1 MDYINNFGKENWQ
14 LILLRTKSKFLN
26 YDIKIK
32 SMFKFLKNFMNN
44 KKSTFTNDLDSV
56 HRILKTDF
64 KKNPDP
70 QEDEIIFGCGC
81 FWGAEK
87 CFWKLP
93 GVVTTSV
100 GYAGGDKSNPT
111 YYEVC
116 SGLTGHAEVVRV
128 IWNKSEIDISDL
140 LKMFWECHDP
150 TQKNRQGNDIG
161 TQYRSAIYYKNE
173 KNKKIILASKEQY
186 QKELNKKNLGLI
198 ETEIKI
204 IDNYFF
210 AEKNHQ
216 QYLASAG
223 SRQYCSASPT
233 KVKLGNFIGSN
244 YKLEDN
250 IWENF
255 NWDVDKCVLRSDN
268 NPIKNK
274 I

>member
-1 MDYINNFGKENWQ
+1 
-14 LILLRTKSKFLN
+14 
-26 YDIKIK
+26 
-32 SMFKFLKNFMNN
+32 MFEFLKNIMKNKESDLTNN
-44 KKSTFTNDLDSV
+44 DNYV
-56 HRILKTDF
+56 HRILKTDI
-64 KKNPDP
+64 KKVPNL

-100 GYAGGDKSNPT
+100 GYAGGERSNPT

-116 SGLTGHAEVVRV
+116 SGLTGHSEVVRV
-128 IWNKSEIDISDL
+128 IWDRREIDISDL

-161 TQYRSAIYYKNE
+161 TQYRSAIFYKND
-173 KNKKIILASKEQY
+173 KNKEIILASKEQY
-186 QKELNKKNLGLI
+186 QRELNKKNLGLI
-198 ETEIKI
+198 ETEIKMI
-204 IDNYFF
+204 ENYFY
-210 AEKNHQ
+210 AENYHQ
-216 QYLASAG
+216 QYLATEG

-233 KVKLGNFIGSN
+233 KIKLGDFKGSN
-244 YKLEDN
+244 YKLGNN

-255 NWDVDKCVLRSDN
+255 NWEVDKCVLRSDN
-268 NPIKNK
+268 NPIKNN

>member
-1 MDYINNFGKENWQ
+1 
-14 LILLRTKSKFLN
+14 
-26 YDIKIK
+26 
-32 SMFKFLKNFMNN
+32 MFEFLKNIMN
-44 KKSTFTNDLDSV
+44 KKESTLTNDLNSY
-56 HRILKTDF
+56 HRILGTDI
-64 KKNPDP
+64 KKDP
-70 QEDEIIFGCGC
+70 NSQEDEIIFGCGC

-100 GYAGGDKSNPT
+100 GYAGGDKNNPT

-116 SGLTGHAEVVRV
+116 SGLTGHSEVVRV

-150 TQKNRQGNDIG
+150 TQKNRQGNDYG

-173 KNKKIILASKEQY
+173 NNKNTILASKDQY
-186 QKELNKKNLGLI
+186 QKELNINKNGLI
-198 ETEIKI
+198 ATEIKM
-204 IDNYFF
+204 IDNYYY
-210 AEKNHQ
+210 AEEYHQ
-216 QYLASAG
+216 QYLASPG
-223 SRQYCSASPT
+223 SRQYCSAAPT
-233 KVKLGNFIGSN
+233 RVKLGVFTGSN
-244 YKLEDN
+244 YKLKND

-268 NPIKNK
+268 NPIQNN